1 MAVTLT
7 FHGATRTVTG
17 SCMEIGV
24 GGKQVL
30 VDCGM
35 FQGSRSLEHL
45 NNEPFAFDPAKIDA
59 VLLTHAHIDHCGL
72 IPRLVKH
79 GFSGPVYCT
88 SPTAELLGYTLP
100 DSGRIQEGDARRQN
114 IRNAR
119 RNLPDVEPAYTEED
133 ALRACGHA
141 QIIDYG
147 EWIDLGGLRARY
159 WNAGHIIG
167 SASVEVQAEDVSI
180 LFSGDIGPDQKAFY
194 EDPDSPHDIDYVIC
208 ESTYGD
214 REKPDVTI
222 DQRRDLLEKEID
234 SALEL
239 GGNLIIPTFAIER
252 TQELLLDIA
261 VLLNAGRIKNRSV
274 FIDSPL
280 ATKATRVF
288 EHHAHD
294 LEDIDGTNLF
304 HHPAFHFVETQ
315 AQSMQLNNMK
325 GCIILAA
332 SGMCEAGRIRHH
344 LKHNLWNTQSTI
356 LFVGYQAQGS
366 LGRTILDGAKRV
378 FISGDEIAVRARIR
392 KVDNYSAHADQRE
405 LVNWI
410 KARQPIHGALFLTH
424 GEEPA
429 MAALKALAEGIGVK
443 GVVLPELGESYVL
456 AKSAAPKRLSPA
468 RAAAKFVEK
477 DWLNDRSDVV
487 GKMHDRLRRM
497 KNDEDRQKLLKQL
510 RTVVESYERH

>member
-1 MAVTLT
+1 MAVSLT

-17 SCMEIGV
+17 SCMELSAA
-24 GGKQVL
+24 GKHIL
-30 VDCGM
+30 IDCGM

-45 NNEPFAFDPAKIDA
+45 NSEPFGFDPGKIDA

-79 GFSGPVYCT
+79 GFSGPIYCT
-88 SPTAELLGYTLP
+88 SPTTELLGYTLP

-114 IRNAR
+114 TRNAR
-119 RNLPDVEPAYTEED
+119 RDLPEVEPIYTEED

-141 QIIDYG
+141 QIIDY
-147 EWIDLGGLRARY
+147 EQWIDLGGLRARF

-194 EDPDSPHDIDYVIC
+194 EDPESPQGIDYVIC

-222 DQRRDLLEKEID
+222 DQRRDVLEKEID
-234 SALEL
+234 AALAQ

-288 EHHAHD
+288 EHHAHE
-294 LEDIDGTNLF
+294 LEDVDGTNMF

-332 SGMCEAGRIRHH
+332 SGMCDAGRIRHH
-344 LKHNLWNTQSTI
+344 LKHNLWNTQSTV

-392 KVDNYSAHADQRE
+392 QVDNYSAHADQKE

-410 KARQPIHGALFLTH
+410 KERLPINGALFLTH
-424 GEEPA
+424 GEQAA
-429 MAALKALAEGIGVK
+429 METFKSLAEGVGVPQ
-443 GVVLPELGESYVL
+443 VVLPELGESYAL
-456 AKSAAPKRLSPA
+456 AKSTAPKRLN
-468 RAAAKFVEK
+468 AAKPGAKFVAK
-477 DWLNDRSDVV
+477 DWLNERSDVM
-487 GKMHDRLRRM
+487 GKVQDKLRRM
-497 KNDEDRQKLLKQL
+497 KNDEDRQKMLKQL
-510 RTVVESYERH
+510 RQVVESYEHS